1 MRFADAAET
10 HETDRPSENLK
21 PIMSHK
27 PRFFYT
33 LFIAIAAVFLAYT
46 LAAHAWLQ
54 TDLSA
59 LLPAEQSA
67 DAVWQ
72 AADKAA
78 DAQLNG

>member
-1 MRFADAAET
+1 MQQKPMKPIGRLKTFET
-10 HETDRPSENLK
+10 
-21 PIMSHK
+21 IMSHK

-33 LFIAIAAVFLAYT
+33 LFIAVAAVFLIYT
-46 LAAHAWLQ
+46 LAARAWLQ
-54 TDLSA
+54 TDLTA

-78 DAQLNG
+78 EAQLQLSGR